1 MKTAANTTRL
11 KRMIRSVVLCSLFGM
26 ILAGMTGCEFKDG
39 KSEEDICAFMEN
51 VAQATEKCLE
61 ERNITL
67 ARDTWSDLSEQGMN
81 ATDQGAEEIGQ
92 AVSRLAGTYSDLV
105 VYCQTGN
112 DEDRETFLKNFQ
124 REAEKL
130 SEQIAQEGFDT
141 AKLNERVEEVCAK

>member
-1 MKTAANTTRL
+1 
-11 KRMIRSVVLCSLFGM
+11 
-26 ILAGMTGCEFKDG
+26 
-39 KSEEDICAFMEN
+39 
-51 VAQATEKCLE
+51 
-61 ERNITL
+61 
-67 ARDTWSDLSEQGMN
+67 MN

-105 VYCQTGN
+105 AYCQTGN